1 MSAEI
6 PSWALTFTYW
16 LHMVAT
22 VVWIGGIVAINL
34 IVVPLSRS
42 MLTETAYFSFYERLL
57 QRLQS
62 IGWVAIA
69 ILTATGLFQMSA
81 HPAYQGFLVIE
92 NTWAVAIFL
101 KHIAVAGMVFVS
113 IGMTWGV
120 MPQWKRLNYLLSMG
134 RIVDEASREQL
145 YRRQTRLW
153 RLNLAFSVMVL
164 LLTAWA
170 RVS

>member
-6 PSWALTFTYW
+6 PAWALALTYW

-22 VVWIGGIVAINL
+22 VVWIGGIVMANF

-42 MLTETAYFSFYERLL
+42 MLTETAYFLFYERLS

-62 IGWVAIA
+62 IGWVALA
-69 ILTATGLFQMSA
+69 VLTATGLFQMSA

-92 NTWAVAIFL
+92 SAWAVAIFL
-101 KHIAVAGMVFVS
+101 KHIAVAGMVLAG

-120 MPQWKRLNYLLSMG
+120 MPQLRRLNYLLTTG
-134 RIVDEASREQL
+134 KRVDEATRGQL
-145 YRRQTRLW
+145 HHRQARLW
-153 RLNLAFSVMVL
+153 RLNLVLSVVVL